1 MRRRGEKSLL
11 DKIVSWAFWCLC
23 GIIFF
28 IIFLTLVQCSINK
41 PSAPSW
47 NSRYNLPLL
56 LKSYDMRTLVEKID
70 DPAIRLDSLGNPG
83 IYIQKDIDTI
93 WIKENLEL
101 SPLSEVFKDT
111 VGEIPFTSADTQKT
125 DLFLSDIYPGPGGVI
140 PPFSYRIDVN
150 FPQLTDLQQLSIRR
164 GIARLKVENHM
175 GVDLDSFSVELV
187 DSVSGTPL
195 ATIIFES
202 GIKKDSTKTRD
213 FDLSNKSISSKL
225 SGKSKGHTPG
235 DTVLTLADKYLSF
248 SLCFPDTVFARSATA
263 KIPAINLSKTQAIG
277 LPTQNII
284 NSARIKNG
292 NLYLQFNNRTN
303 LPANLTI
310 LLPDLTSS
318 GSPLSLTRHIGAL
331 SFLDLTIPLSGYTFQ
346 PSSQNIDLEIRGQTE
361 GSGENFS
368 QRSAVQIPSLYLFP
382 RIQSSSP
389 LFPG

>member
-111 VGEIPFTSADTQKT
+111 IGEIPFTSVDTQRT
-125 DLFLSDIYPGPGGVI
+125 DLFLSDIYPGPGGVV

-150 FPQLTDLQQLSIRR
+150 FPQLSDLQQLSIRR
-164 GIARLKVENHM
+164 GTARLRVENHM
-175 GVDLDSFSVELV
+175 GVDLEWLMNNAPRV
-187 DSVSGTPL
+187 
-195 ATIIFES
+195 IR
-202 GIKKDSTKTRD
+202 TRIMIN
-213 FDLSNKSISSKL
+213 DLWFTNFL
-225 SGKSKGHTPG
+225 E
-235 DTVLTLADKYLSF
+235 
-248 SLCFPDTVFARSATA
+248 
-263 KIPAINLSKTQAIG
+263 KI
-277 LPTQNII
+277 
-284 NSARIKNG
+284 
-292 NLYLQFNNRTN
+292 NNRTRIG
-303 LPANLTI
+303 TI
-310 LLPDLTSS
+310 QYKKPRAKD
-318 GSPLSLTRHIGAL
+318 IV
-331 SFLDLTIPLSGYTFQ
+331 
-346 PSSQNIDLEIRGQTE
+346 
-361 GSGENFS
+361 
-368 QRSAVQIPSLYLFP
+368 SAGPKMDDP
-382 RIQSSSP
+382 
-389 LFPG
+389 